1 MSEQRPSGDRAA
13 EGVSAED
20 DSAQDS
26 GRGAVRVAS
35 VAALG
40 GLLFGYDSS
49 VINGAVSAI
58 EDQFSVSSG
67 VLGFAVASAL
77 LGAAAGAMT
86 AGRLADRFG
95 RLFVMRIAAVLFLIS
110 AIGTGFAPNL
120 FLLIVFR
127 IVGGFGVGLA
137 SVIAPA
143 YIAEVSPARIRGRL
157 GSLQQLAIVTG
168 IFLSVLVDYLLA
180 RAAGG
185 SREELWFGLEAW
197 RWMFLA
203 MSIPAITYGL
213 LALTIPE
220 SPRYLV
226 AKHRIAAARKVLTT
240 VLGDKHVDITI
251 NRIETTLAS
260 EKPPSWRDTLKPG
273 GHGLLPIVWV
283 GILLSVFQQAVGIN
297 VIFYY
302 SNVLWES
309 VGFTEDDSFKIT
321 VFTSVVNIATTL
333 VAIALVD
340 RIGRRPLLLIGSAG
354 MGVTLAVMALIF
366 GTAPVVDGAPDLS
379 EHWGGAAGP
388 VALVA
393 ANLFVVAFGMS
404 WGPVVWVLLGE
415 MFPNRI
421 RAAALSMAAA
431 AQWIANWAIT
441 TSFPPLKAL
450 SLGLAY
456 GMYATFAVLSF
467 FFVSKWVFETKG
479 RTLED
484 MQVHLGDTS
493 ATAR

>member
-1 MSEQRPSGDRAA
+1 M
-13 EGVSAED
+13 
-20 DSAQDS
+20 
-26 GRGAVRVAS
+26 
-35 VAALG
+35 
-40 GLLFGYDSS
+40 
-49 VINGAVSAI
+49 
-58 EDQFSVSSG
+58 
-67 VLGFAVASAL
+67 
-77 LGAAAGAMT
+77 
-86 AGRLADRFG
+86 
-95 RLFVMRIAAVLFLIS
+95 
-110 AIGTGFAPNL
+110 
-120 FLLIVFR
+120 
-127 IVGGFGVGLA
+127 
-137 SVIAPA
+137 
-143 YIAEVSPARIRGRL
+143 
-157 GSLQQLAIVTG
+157 QQLAIVTG